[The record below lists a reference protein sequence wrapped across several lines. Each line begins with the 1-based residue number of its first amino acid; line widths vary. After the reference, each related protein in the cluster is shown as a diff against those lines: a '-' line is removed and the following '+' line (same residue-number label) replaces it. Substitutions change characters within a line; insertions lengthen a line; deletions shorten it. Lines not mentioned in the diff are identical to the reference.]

1 MKVKLIRYTPNG
13 EKLMA
18 SAGKLCYSKVAVDKI
33 EEDITDKT
41 VNRMINMFKE
51 VGHGSMMEHLLFT
64 FSIEG
69 MSRVTETQ
77 LVRHRHAS
85 YSIQSSRYNDRED
98 FDYVLPDDM
107 RDRADEIGILMQQ
120 LNSLYARLVDAG
132 VEKDHARYILPQGMK
147 TNAVVSM
154 NARSLLHF
162 FSLRTCNRASKEIHE
177 LADKML
183 TEVKEVYPTLFKDVG
198 PACMYGPCPEGKM
211 SCGKIEE
218 VRKKYNG

>member
-1 MKVKLIRYTPNG
+1 
-13 EKLMA
+13 
-18 SAGKLCYSKVAVDKI
+18 
-33 EEDITDKT
+33 
-41 VNRMINMFKE
+41 
-51 VGHGSMMEHLLFT
+51 
-64 FSIEG
+64 
-69 MSRVTETQ
+69 
-77 LVRHRHAS
+77 
-85 YSIQSSRYNDRED
+85 
-98 FDYVLPDDM
+98 
-107 RDRADEIGILMQQ
+107 
-120 LNSLYARLVDAG
+120 
-132 VEKDHARYILPQGMK
+132 MK

-183 TEVKEVYPTLFKDVG
+183 TEVKEAYPTLFKDAG